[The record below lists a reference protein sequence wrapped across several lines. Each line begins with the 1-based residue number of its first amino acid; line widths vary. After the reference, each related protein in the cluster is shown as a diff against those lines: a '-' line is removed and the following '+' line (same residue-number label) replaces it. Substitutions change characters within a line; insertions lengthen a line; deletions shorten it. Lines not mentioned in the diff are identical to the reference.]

1 MLTPFETL
9 RGCTLAAS
17 DGDIGEVRE
26 FYFSDDNWR
35 VRYLVVE
42 TGSWLSGRRVLII
55 PDVLGEVDAQSGAI
69 AIKLT
74 REEVRNSP
82 PLESDKPVSR
92 QHEQDLH
99 VHYDWNPYWVVPG
112 AAAGMWPPPYT
123 GSVLPQVIAERQNA
137 PASSSASDPVSENLA
152 AEMQPDSQERQGD
165 PHLRSSAELANR
177 YAFRAQDGETGRVYD
192 FIIDDES
199 WRVRYLVVRTGAWF
213 FGKDVLLAPDWIEGI
228 SFERAEIFVNLPS
241 SSIKEAPVYD
251 SQAPIS
257 RAYEQQLHDHYG
269 RKRYWDAVAAEREA

>member
-82 PLESDKPVSR
+82 PLDSVKPVSR

-112 AAAGMWPPPYT
+112 AAAGMWPPPYP

-152 AEMQPDSQERQGD
+152 AEIQPDSQGTARRSAFTIERGAGESLCVSGSGWRD
-165 PHLRSSAELANR
+165 RPSLR
-177 YAFRAQDGETGRVYD
+177 
-192 FIIDDES
+192 
-199 WRVRYLVVRTGAWF
+199 
-213 FGKDVLLAPDWIEGI
+213 
-228 SFERAEIFVNLPS
+228 
-241 SSIKEAPVYD
+241 
-251 SQAPIS
+251 
-257 RAYEQQLHDHYG
+257 LHY
-269 RKRYWDAVAAEREA
+269 R